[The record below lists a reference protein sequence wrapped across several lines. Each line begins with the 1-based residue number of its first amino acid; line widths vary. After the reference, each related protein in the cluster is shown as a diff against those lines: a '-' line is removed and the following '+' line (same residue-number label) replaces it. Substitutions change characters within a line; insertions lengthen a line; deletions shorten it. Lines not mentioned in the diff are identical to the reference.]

1 MGARGPERKETHSRV
16 RDTKRRNAPAFEVVD
31 DGEVR
36 GPELPDGYD
45 WPEQTRHWWQ
55 TWRES
60 PQSQAFLAT
69 DWDYLADTALLH
81 ADFWEGDRTV
91 EPGLRQR
98 LAKFGAT
105 PEDRSR
111 MKLTVGEPVSDA
123 PQMSA
128 RKSGNRTGRLLKTA
142 S

>member
-1 MGARGPERKETHSRV
+1 MGNRGPAPKDPAERI
-16 RDTKRRNAPAFEVVD
+16 RRNLEPMAVTVAS
-31 DGEVR
+31 DGVER
-36 GPELPDGYD
+36 GPELPDDYE
-45 WPEQTRHWWQ
+45 WPPRTRKWWQ

-60 PQSQAFLAT
+60 PQAQTFLDT
-69 DWDYLADTALLH
+69 DWDYLLDTAVLH
-81 ADFWEGDRTV
+81 AEFWLGDRRV
-91 EPGLRQR
+91 EPGLRLR

-105 PEDRSR
+105 PEDRLR
-111 MKLTVGEPVSDA
+111 LKLTVGEPVPDA